1 MKALFMAVFL
11 GLAVFGL
18 TACGSAQKTTTTSST
33 NQQAASAY
41 HKISAQ
47 EAKAMMDKGNVTVV
61 DVRTPAEY
69 ADGHIPQAILLPLDE
84 VDQKAESV
92 LKNKKDILLV
102 YCRSGRRS
110 KVASDKLVEK
120 GYQQVFDFGGINDW
134 PYAVTKGK

>member
-69 ADGHIPQAILLPLDE
+69 A
-84 VDQKAESV
+84 
-92 LKNKKDILLV
+92 
-102 YCRSGRRS
+102 GRRS
-110 KVASDKLVEK
+110 KAASDKLVEK

>member
-1 MKALFMAVFL
+1 MLFR
-11 GLAVFGL
+11 
-18 TACGSAQKTTTTSST
+18 S
-33 NQQAASAY
+33 
-41 HKISAQ
+41 
-47 EAKAMMDKGNVTVV
+47 
-61 DVRTPAEY
+61 RTPAEY